1 MIIIAAILF
10 VLHLFF
16 ETMSTFVRYSYAA
29 LGVHMQGANY
39 SNIFAIVSR
48 GFIALYG
55 LLVAVMIEKL
65 NNNINVYIICMIFA
79 FLISACVSLYFSKI
93 KLITSEIKNIKV
105 FQYKIPNEIFY
116 SHKLSFLMS
125 IFIGIQFTAIVV
137 AYTLCFK
144 FKEFRLLIIS
154 LIPVFSMIGTLITVL
169 LVEPKFAKHID
180 VNRESGH
187 AIASVYL
194 YARAISFSV
203 SAGLLFLLWIF
214 IK

>member
-1 MIIIAAILF
+1 
-10 VLHLFF
+10 
-16 ETMSTFVRYSYAA
+16 
-29 LGVHMQGANY
+29 MQGANY
-39 SNIFAIVSR
+39 SNILAILSR

-65 NNNINVYIICMIFA
+65 NNNINVYIICMIFS
-79 FLISACVSLYFSKI
+79 FLISASISLYFSKI
-93 KLITSEIKNIKV
+93 KLITYEIKNIRIFK
-105 FQYKIPNEIFY
+105 YKTSNEIFY
-116 SHKLSFLMS
+116 KHKLSFLMS

-137 AYTLCFK
+137 AYALCFK
-144 FKEFRLLIIS
+144 YKEFRLLIIS
-154 LIPVFSMIGTLITVL
+154 LIPVFSMIGTLVTVL

-187 AIASVYL
+187 VIASVYL